1 MTSTREKC
9 LCERAR
15 ADLEDSIK
23 NPINY
28 HPGDEADYGSKAL
41 RDVGDAE
48 RYYEDDKVRCECRK
62 RSMAVSACTSSSS
75 SVPNDEDMKPTPDE
89 LEAAKKARVEPSF

>member
-9 LCERAR
+9 FCERAR
-15 ADLEDSIK
+15 LELEDSIK

-28 HPGDEADYGSKAL
+28 HPGDDGDYGSKAL

-48 RYYEDDKVRCECRK
+48 RYYADVKGRCDCRK
-62 RSMAVSACTSSSS
+62 RSMAVSASTCSSSS
-75 SVPNDEDMKPTPDE
+75 MTHDEDMKPTPDE
-89 LEAAKKARVEPSF
+89 LEATKKARIESSV

>member
-15 ADLEDSIK
+15 LDLEDSIK

-28 HPGDEADYGSKAL
+28 HPGDEGDYGSKAL
-41 RDVGDAE
+41 RDIGDAK
-48 RYYEDDKVRCECRK
+48 RYYEDVKFRCECRK
-62 RSMAVSACTSSSS
+62 RSMAVSASTSSSS
-75 SVPNDEDMKPTPDE
+75 YDEDMKPTRDE
-89 LEAAKKARVEPSF
+89 LDAAKKARIVSSV

>member
-1 MTSTREKC
+1 MSSTRDKC

-15 ADLEDSIK
+15 LDLEDSIK

-28 HPGDEADYGSKAL
+28 HPGDECDYGSKAF

-48 RYYEDDKVRCECRK
+48 RYYEDVKGRCECRK
-62 RSMAVSACTSSSS
+62 RSMAVRARTSSSS
-75 SVPNDEDMKPTPDE
+75 YDEDMKPTRDE
-89 LEAAKKARVEPSF
+89 LEAAKKARDESIV

>member
-1 MTSTREKC
+1 MTSTHEKC

-15 ADLEDSIK
+15 VDLEDSIK

-28 HPGDEADYGSKAL
+28 HPDDDCDYGSKAL

-48 RYYEDDKVRCECRK
+48 RYYEDVKGRCECRK
-62 RSMAVSACTSSSS
+62 RSMAVSARTSSSS
-75 SVPNDEDMKPTPDE
+75 HDDDMKPTRDE
-89 LEAAKKARVEPSF
+89 LEAAKKARIVSNV